1 MKKSQQIIGLPIIS
15 IAEGNE
21 VGKVKNIVINADKG
35 TIDYFVVDSG
45 VQVLNTRVIPTG
57 SVLGVGEYA
66 MTILNPE
73 AISDIS
79 KLPAAIELLQK
90 NITVKGTRVLTKK
103 GSLIGETGDIYVDVS
118 KDCNIVGIEFIA
130 DITQKKVTMIPRSSV
145 ITFGK
150 TLLVVE
156 DDVEEKLLD
165 DPSGLS
171 ELVIADEK
179 KMVGEPVVE
188 AALGIVTD
196 EEIERALGQEQPAA
210 AKPSEPEAVQPEQK
224 SSEAVQPEQKSSE
237 AVQPEQKNTAAGLFE
252 ERQRNY
258 LRGRKATKNITD
270 HQGMFIIR
278 AGEVIT
284 DQTMDR
290 AKDCGK
296 LIELVMNN
304 EA

>member
-21 VGKVKNIVINADKG
+21 VGKVKNIVVNADRG

-45 VQVLNTRVIPTG
+45 IQVLSTRVIPTAN
-57 SVLGVGEYA
+57 VLGIGEYA
-66 MTILNPE
+66 MTILNPD

-79 KLPAAIELLQK
+79 KIPAAIDMLQK
-90 NITVKGTRVLTKK
+90 NITIKGTRVLTKK
-103 GSLIGETGDIYVDVS
+103 GSLIGETGDYYVDVDKECS
-118 KDCNIVGIEFIA
+118 IVGIEYIA
-130 DITQKKVTMIPRSSV
+130 DITQKKIRLIPRSSV

-156 DDVEEKLLD
+156 DDVQSKLLD
-165 DPSGLS
+165 DPSELTETGWPEQQKKSEELFISSGADIPDLS
-171 ELVIADEK
+171 
-179 KMVGEPVVE
+179 
-188 AALGIVTD
+188 D
-196 EEIERALGQEQPAA
+196 EEPEFMPAQEEVAVAAPAETEAPQTEHRSSA
-210 AKPSEPEAVQPEQK
+210 AE
-224 SSEAVQPEQKSSE
+224 
-237 AVQPEQKNTAAGLFE
+237 LFE

-258 LRGRKATKNITD
+258 LRGRKATKNIFD
-270 HQGMFIIR
+270 NQGQTIIR

-284 DQTMDR
+284 DQVMDR
-290 AKDCGK
+290 AKSSGK

>member
-21 VGKVKNIVINADKG
+21 VGKVKNIVVNADRG

-45 VQVLNTRVIPTG
+45 IQVLSTRVIPTAN
-57 SVLGVGEYA
+57 VLGIGEYA
-66 MTILNPE
+66 MTILNPD

-79 KLPAAIELLQK
+79 KIPAAIDMLQK
-90 NITVKGTRVLTKK
+90 NITIKGTRVLTKK
-103 GSLIGETGDIYVDVS
+103 GSLIGETGDYYVDVDKECS
-118 KDCNIVGIEFIA
+118 IVGIEYIA
-130 DITQKKVTMIPRSSV
+130 DITQKKIRLIPRSSV

-156 DDVEEKLLD
+156 DDVQSKLLD
-165 DPSGLS
+165 DPSELTETGWPEQQKKSEELFISSGADIPDLS
-171 ELVIADEK
+171 
-179 KMVGEPVVE
+179 
-188 AALGIVTD
+188 D
-196 EEIERALGQEQPAA
+196 EEPELMPAQEEVAVAAPAETEAPQTEHRSSA
-210 AKPSEPEAVQPEQK
+210 AE
-224 SSEAVQPEQKSSE
+224 
-237 AVQPEQKNTAAGLFE
+237 LFE

-258 LRGRKATKNITD
+258 LRGRKATKNIFD
-270 HQGMFIIR
+270 NQGQTIIR

-284 DQTMDR
+284 DQVMDR
-290 AKDCGK
+290 AKSSGK

>member
-21 VGKVKNIVINADKG
+21 VGKVKNIVVNADKG

-45 VQVLNTRVIPTG
+45 IQVLSTRVIPTAN
-57 SVLGVGEYA
+57 VLGIGEYA

-79 KLPAAIELLQK
+79 KLPAAIDMLQK
-90 NITVKGTRVLTKK
+90 NITIKGTRVLTKK
-103 GSLIGETGDIYVDVS
+103 GSLIGETGDIYVDVE
-118 KDCNIVGIEFIA
+118 KECCIVGIEFIA
-130 DITQKKVTMIPRSSV
+130 DITQKKIRLIPRSSV

-156 DDVEEKLLD
+156 DDVQSKLLD

-171 ELVIADEK
+171 ETGFSEIQKKSDDELINNTVDIPDLIEEEADLTLAQE
-179 KMVGEPVVE
+179 E
-188 AALGIVTD
+188 AAIVT
-196 EEIERALGQEQPAA
+196 PV
-210 AKPSEPEAVQPEQK
+210 EPEVVQTEQK
-224 SSEAVQPEQKSSE
+224 SS
-237 AVQPEQKNTAAGLFE
+237 AAELFE

-270 HQGMFIIR
+270 NQGLLIIR
-278 AGEVIT
+278 AGEPIT
-284 DQTMDR
+284 DAVMDR
-290 AKDCGK
+290 AKGCGK

>member
-21 VGKVKNIVINADKG
+21 VGKVKNIVVNADKG

-45 VQVLNTRVIPTG
+45 IQVLSTRVIPTAN
-57 SVLGVGEYA
+57 VLGIGEYA

-79 KLPAAIELLQK
+79 KLPAAIDMLQK
-90 NITVKGTRVLTKK
+90 NITIKGTRVLTKK
-103 GSLIGETGDIYVDVS
+103 GSLIGETGDIYVDVE
-118 KDCNIVGIEFIA
+118 KECCIVGIEFIA
-130 DITQKKVTMIPRSSV
+130 DITQKKIRLIPRSSV

-156 DDVEEKLLD
+156 DDVQSKLLD

-171 ELVIADEK
+171 ETGFSEIQKKSDDELINNTVDIPDLIEEEADLTLAQE
-179 KMVGEPVVE
+179 E
-188 AALGIVTD
+188 AAIVT
-196 EEIERALGQEQPAA
+196 PV
-210 AKPSEPEAVQPEQK
+210 EPEVVQTEQK
-224 SSEAVQPEQKSSE
+224 SS
-237 AVQPEQKNTAAGLFE
+237 AAELFE

-270 HQGMFIIR
+270 NQGLLIIH
-278 AGEVIT
+278 AGEPIT
-284 DQTMDR
+284 DAVMDR
-290 AKDCGK
+290 AKGCGK

>member
-1 MKKSQQIIGLPIIS
+1 LPIIS

-103 GSLIGETGDIYVDVS
+103 GSLIGETGDIYVDVN

-171 ELVIADEK
+171 EIAIADEK
-179 KMVGEPVVE
+179 KKVDEPVVE

-224 SSEAVQPEQKSSE
+224 KSEAVP
-237 AVQPEQKNTAAGLFE
+237 PEQKNTAAGLFE

>member
-21 VGKVKNIVINADKG
+21 VGKVKNIVVNADKG

-45 VQVLNTRVIPTG
+45 IQVLSTRVIPTAN
-57 SVLGVGEYA
+57 VLGIGEYA

-79 KLPAAIELLQK
+79 KLPAAIDMLQK
-90 NITVKGTRVLTKK
+90 NITIKGTRVLTKK
-103 GSLIGETGDIYVDVS
+103 GSLIGETGDIYVDVE
-118 KDCNIVGIEFIA
+118 KECCIVGIEYIA
-130 DITQKKVTMIPRSSV
+130 DITQKKIRLIPRSSV

-156 DDVEEKLLD
+156 DDVQSKLLD
-165 DPSGLS
+165 DPSELS
-171 ELVIADEK
+171 EAGFSEIQKKSDEDLNNDR
-179 KMVGEPVVE
+179 VDIPDISEDEGDLTLAQDE
-188 AALGIVTD
+188 AAIVT
-196 EEIERALGQEQPAA
+196 PA
-210 AKPSEPEAVQPEQK
+210 EPEVVHTEQK
-224 SSEAVQPEQKSSE
+224 S
-237 AVQPEQKNTAAGLFE
+237 TAAELFE

-258 LRGRKATKNITD
+258 LRGRKATKNISD
-270 HQGMFIIR
+270 NQGLIIIR
-278 AGEVIT
+278 AGETIT
-284 DQTMDR
+284 DAVMDR
-290 AKDCGK
+290 AKGCGK

>member
-45 VQVLNTRVIPTG
+45 VQVLNTRVIPAG
-57 SVLGVGEYA
+57 NVLGVGEYA

-79 KLPAAIELLQK
+79 NLPAAIELLQK

-103 GSLIGETGDIYVDVS
+103 GSLIGETGDIYVDVN
-118 KDCNIVGIEFIA
+118 KECNIVGIEYIA
-130 DITQKKVTMIPRSSV
+130 DITQKKIRMIPRSSV

-156 DDVEEKLLD
+156 DDVQEKLLD
-165 DPSGLS
+165 DPSDLS
-171 ELVIADEK
+171 ESIIATEQK
-179 KMVGEPVVE
+179 KVDEPVAE
-188 AALGIVTD
+188 AGSAPGIVSD
-196 EEIERALGQEQPAA
+196 EEIELAFAQEQPAV
-210 AKPSEPEAVQPEQK
+210 AKPSEPEAIQPEQK
-224 SSEAVQPEQKSSE
+224 SS
-237 AVQPEQKNTAAGLFE
+237 AAGLFE

-258 LRGRKATKNITD
+258 LKGRKATKSITD
-270 HQGMFIIR
+270 NQGTLIIR
-278 AGEVIT
+278 AGEEIT
-284 DQTMDR
+284 DQAMDR
-290 AKDCGK
+290 AKGCGK